1 MEYLH
6 LKEQLSKILND
17 DVQNR
22 QSIQEF
28 RRNVFLNSENS
39 KKHEQVIFEKEFEL
53 DRLNE
58 EIKKIEDEKIK
69 KSSQAEEL
77 KFQLD
82 LQKGDFEQRENG
94 LLDLI
99 NSLKTEIELLK
110 DSHTELTADQ
120 SHLSKLSLQNAEY
133 ASKIRDLIYHID
145 SQNEK
150 EELLQNEINELN
162 NSLLSTQQLSAG
174 LKSEVSSLVKTNEEI
189 NSLKNELLQ
198 ISDENKKLQ
207 NENSYQI
214 IQIEKLN
221 TDLKELQQ
229 AQLDLIR
236 ENNLLQDTFK
246 SEHQLMQKDN
256 ADLIAEIGLIKL
268 QLEDLTV
275 HNDTLQNEL
284 LKLSELENELNSK
297 NEIIVSL
304 NNELNNYNELKDK
317 NENLNSLVDSLNEK
331 LENHSLLLKEHLDLQ
346 TNFQK
351 LQSEFNDLN
360 EEQLGISE
368 IRNELFSLNDQIAQ
382 KNLLISS
389 FEVEKNKLLA
399 EIENSKLNSEFKNEL
414 EAKISELSNE
424 TEIQQNELNIF
435 KEKTKELTAELE
447 FEKSN
452 LNLIISDLKNQLNE
466 KKTEINNSSDEA
478 FIDKLFKQI
487 DLLNDENSVLSTEND
502 EISDNLNYLN
512 EKYHSLSQIIE
523 NQKNEIIGLEERNK
537 KIKLATELKVSDEE
551 NSDLKL
557 KINEL
562 VREID
567 RCIAL
572 LSE

>member
-284 LKLSELENELNSK
+284 LKFSELENELNSK

-487 DLLNDENSVLSTEND
+487 DLLNDENAVLSTEND

>member
-246 SEHQLMQKDN
+246 SEHLLMQKDN

-487 DLLNDENSVLSTEND
+487 DLLNDENAVLSTEND

>member
-487 DLLNDENSVLSTEND
+487 DLLNDENAVLSTEND

>member
-28 RRNVFLNSENS
+28 RRNVFLNTENT
-39 KKHEQVIFEKEFEL
+39 KKHEQVISEKEFQLSQLSEEL
-53 DRLNE
+53 
-58 EIKKIEDEKIK
+58 KKIEEEKIK
-69 KSSQAEEL
+69 KSTKAEEL
-77 KFQLD
+77 QIQLD
-82 LQKGDFEQRENG
+82 LQKEDFEQRENG

-99 NSLKTEIELLK
+99 NSLKTEIEHLK
-110 DSHTELTADQ
+110 NSHTELTAEQ
-120 SHLSKLSLQNAEY
+120 AHLSKLSLQNAEY

-145 SQNEK
+145 AQNEK
-150 EELLQNEINELN
+150 EELLQKEIVELN
-162 NSLLSTQQLSAG
+162 NSLQSVQQLSAG
-174 LKSEVSSLVKTNEEI
+174 LKSEVLSLAKSNEEV

-207 NENSYQI
+207 NENSYQL
-214 IQIEKLN
+214 IQIDKLN
-221 TDLKELQQ
+221 TDLKELHQ

-256 ADLIAEIGLIKL
+256 ADLIAEMGLI
-268 QLEDLTV
+268 QLEMEDLTA
-275 HNDTLQNEL
+275 NNETLKNEL
-284 LKLSELENELNSK
+284 LKISELENELNSK

-331 LENHSLLLKEHLDLQ
+331 LENHSLLLKEHEDLQ
-346 TNFQK
+346 SKFQI
-351 LQSEFNDLN
+351 LQVEFNDLN

-368 IRNELFSLNDQIAQ
+368 IRNELFSLNEQIAQ
-382 KNLLISS
+382 KNSIIETLENEKEKFIFQIESS
-389 FEVEKNKLLA
+389 KSDSQIKNGL
-399 EIENSKLNSEFKNEL
+399 ESKIK
-414 EAKISELSNE
+414 ELSNE
-424 TEIQQNELNIF
+424 TEILQNELNMF
-435 KEKTKELTAELE
+435 KDKTKELTAELE

-466 KKTEINNSSDEA
+466 KKTEISSSSDEA

-487 DLLNDENSVLSTEND
+487 DLLNDENAVLSTEND
-502 EISDNLNYLN
+502 EISHALGQLN

-523 NQKNEIIGLEERNK
+523 NQKNEIISLEERNK